1 MVNQGDDMQKE
12 IRDLTVFLLRVDKR
26 PNAQTKRLSRT
37 CKPAAFFLSVSLCA
51 PLPFLSVAHLLS
63 MELGQ
68 FLLVLGGG
76 GTLVLLAFQ
85 QVLHLLPVVG
95 PQLLQCSPLIR
106 LKLGLSLAE
115 RPQLLLK
122 ISTHLLHLLET
133 TRHVLFCAA
142 AAACWRFQAHQK
154 RWGWGIP
161 TFEYFIGVK

>member
-12 IRDLTVFLLRVDKR
+12 IRDRIVFLLGVDISRVLG
-26 PNAQTKRLSRT
+26 PSVSVE
-37 CKPAAFFLSVSLCA
+37 PANLLLFSLCLSVCA
-51 PLPFLSVAHLLS
+51 PLPFISVAHLLS

-142 AAACWRFQAHQK
+142 AAARWRFQAHKK
-154 RWGWGIP
+154 RRGKPHAWF
-161 TFEYFIGVK
+161 TGVK